1 MNNYAKELR
10 PMKGQQTLFSGSS
23 DEWSTPEETFQALDT
38 EFHFTLDPCA
48 TDQNHK
54 CALYYT
60 QKENG
65 LLQNWGGPKRILQS
79 AVLRNRCMGGE
90 GIP

>member
-1 MNNYAKELR
+1 MQ
-10 PMKGQQTLFSGSS
+10 GQKTLFSQNS
-23 DEWSTPEETFQALDT
+23 DEWATPVDIFEALDA

-54 CALYYT
+54 CDLYFT
-60 QKENG
+60 QSDNG
-65 LLQNWGGPKRILQS
+65 LLQNWGGAKRILQS
-79 AVLRNRCMGGE
+79 AVLRHRRMGGE